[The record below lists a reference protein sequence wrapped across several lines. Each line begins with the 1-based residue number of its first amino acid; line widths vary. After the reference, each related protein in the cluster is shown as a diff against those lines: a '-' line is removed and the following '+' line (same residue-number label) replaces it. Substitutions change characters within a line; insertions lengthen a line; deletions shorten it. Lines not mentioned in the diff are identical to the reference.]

1 MTVGQI
7 KEAIAGLGHD
17 SIPEGET
24 VLSTWLPAHEA
35 RLAPPPAGLH
45 PDVLDF
51 LSRARIESLYS
62 HQARACE
69 LSMAGSNVILSTSTA
84 SGKTLAFTLPVLH
97 ELATDPDA
105 CALFL
110 YPLKALTNDQLDVFS
125 SVQDMSGVQIDAA
138 IYDGDTPRA
147 SRPRIRQLSRVIL
160 SNPWEIHET
169 LPYHHLWRR
178 FFLNLRYVVID
189 EAHRYTGV
197 FGSNVAQVIRRL
209 ARVASV
215 YGASPRFIL
224 ASASIPDAS
233 RHALALTGHEAVCV
247 DDDGSPAGEKALM
260 VVNAG
265 LDGSGS
271 PAARTRDIV
280 AGLVRRGIKTLCFT
294 RSRRTA
300 ELVASL
306 SADRAG
312 GLPIS
317 PYRAGYLPAQRRQLE
332 QAFRDGSIR
341 GVVSTNALELGIDI
355 GDLDAVV
362 VSGYPGSVSAF
373 WQQVG
378 RAGRRGG
385 ASAAIFVAGGDIL
398 DQYLAS
404 HTEILTDRVFE
415 RATIDLHNPHILAGH
430 ALCAASEL
438 PLKVDAGDGHLYG
451 IAKSLA
457 GGGLLRETVNGFIYG
472 GSVRPQEAV
481 RLDRIGSK
489 TVSLVD
495 GRTADLLENLDF
507 DRALREAFVGAVY
520 MHQAAT
526 WIVRELDLEALRA
539 VAERQDVDYF
549 TVAHQERQVEMS
561 GDPELTLPGHPGVW
575 SAGLGGLSITHTIT
589 HYLKKRYGNV
599 IGSAPLDLPRRV
611 LETTGFWIDFPA
623 SEIRGVIDLPGAMHA
638 LEHTI
643 VGISPIAISCDP
655 DDLAGFSTMMAPHSG
670 APAIFVYDGYDGG
683 LGLSERAFRDLPR
696 LVAVALDILQGC
708 RCASGCPACCLSPR
722 CGNNNQPM
730 DKQGAITLARQVLG
744 L

>member
-1 MTVGQI
+1 VTISQI
-7 KEAIAGLGHD
+7 RDAILYVQNE
-17 SIPEGET
+17 SIPEGDV
-24 VLSTWLPAHEA
+24 VLSTSLPAREA
-35 RLAPPPAGLH
+35 RLAPHPPGLH
-45 PDVLDF
+45 PDVVDY
-51 LSRARIESLYS
+51 LSRSGIESLYS
-62 HQARACE
+62 HQAHACSV
-69 LSMAGSNVILSTSTA
+69 SMAGRNVILSTATA

-125 SVQDMSGVQIDAA
+125 AVQDASGVQIDAA

-147 SRPRIRQLSRVIL
+147 SRSRIRQLSRVIL

-209 ARVASV
+209 VRVASV
-215 YGASPRFIL
+215 YGASPRFIM
-224 ASASIPDAS
+224 ASASIANAGP
-233 RHALALTGHEAVCV
+233 HALALTGQDAVCI
-247 DDDGSPAGEKALM
+247 DDDGSPSGEKALI
-260 VVNAG
+260 VVNGG
-265 LDGSGS
+265 LEGGGS

-306 SADRAG
+306 AADRFG

-332 QAFRDGSIR
+332 QAFREGSIR

-362 VSGYPGSVSAF
+362 VSGYPGSISAF
-373 WQQVG
+373 WQQAG
-378 RAGRRGG
+378 RTGRRGG

-404 HTEILTDRVFE
+404 HTEILTDRAFE
-415 RATIDLHNPHILAGH
+415 RATIDLDNPHILAGH

-438 PLKVDAGDGHLYG
+438 PLKVDEADSHLFG

-457 GGGLLRETVNGFIYG
+457 GAGLLRETVNGFIYG

-481 RLDRIGSK
+481 RLDRIGGK

-495 GRTADLLENLDF
+495 GRNGELLETLDF

-520 MHQAAT
+520 MHNAAT
-526 WIVRELDLEALRA
+526 WVVRELDLESLRA
-539 VAERQDVDYF
+539 VADRQDVDYF
-549 TVAHQERQVEMS
+549 TVAHQERQVEMG
-561 GDPELTLPGHPGVW
+561 GDPEATLAGRDGSW
-575 SAGLGGLSITHTIT
+575 SAGLGGLSITHTLT
-589 HYLKKRYGNV
+589 HYLKKRFGIV
-599 IGSAPLDLPRRV
+599 IGSVPLDLPART
-611 LETTGFWIDFPA
+611 LETTGFWIDLPGPK
-623 SEIRGVIDLPGAMHA
+623 IPCVNDLPGAMHA
-638 LEHTI
+638 LEHAV
-643 VGISPIAISCDP
+643 VGISPLVISCDP
-655 DDLAGFSTMMAPHSG
+655 DDLAGFSTMMAPHTG
-670 APAIFVYDGYDGG
+670 GPAIFVYDGYDGG
-683 LGLSERAFRDLPR
+683 IGLSERAFRDLPR
-696 LVAVALDILQGC
+696 LLAVALDILEGC
-708 RCASGCPACCLSPR
+708 RCLAGCPACCLSPR

-730 DKQGAITLARQVLG
+730 DKQGAIVLARRILG